1 MKIAMFTNNYKPY
14 VGGVPVSIEHLAQAL
29 RKIGHTVYIFAP
41 SYENEE
47 EEEFVIRYPSFP
59 VKIAGAPV
67 PNVLTSLFL
76 KKVTELGID
85 IIHVHHPAIVGNVAL
100 AIRKKTGIPVVFTYH
115 TRYEAYL
122 HYIKPLEKVE
132 EHTGV
137 LEKYLNYF
145 CNKCDLIVAPT
156 PGIASYLQQ
165 TNLDTPVGIMPTGI
179 PEENFHEEPF
189 RVEEI
194 RKKYAADTDYLFC
207 TVSRL
212 AEEKNLDFQL
222 EALVQLKELLGAQGK
237 RFRHLIIGE
246 GPKRKELAG
255 RICELG
261 LKENVILLGNVSNTE
276 IKNFQAASDLFL
288 FTSKSETQ
296 GIVLLEAMAVG
307 NPVIAVDASGVRDI
321 VKDGVNGYLTRED
334 AGEFAAQTAAVLSE
348 NAKYQKLCEGAGRMA
363 ESYREERVAKAAELY
378 YVSTR
383 ARTLQEVRKTSFFHR
398 YVVNS

>member
-1 MKIAMFTNNYKPY
+1 
-14 VGGVPVSIEHLAQAL
+14 
-29 RKIGHTVYIFAP
+29 
-41 SYENEE
+41 
-47 EEEFVIRYPSFP
+47 
-59 VKIAGAPV
+59 
-67 PNVLTSLFL
+67 
-76 KKVTELGID
+76 
-85 IIHVHHPAIVGNVAL
+85 
-100 AIRKKTGIPVVFTYH
+100 
-115 TRYEAYL
+115 
-122 HYIKPLEKVE
+122 
-132 EHTGV
+132 
-137 LEKYLNYF
+137 
-145 CNKCDLIVAPT
+145 
-156 PGIASYLQQ
+156 
-165 TNLDTPVGIMPTGI
+165 MPTGI

-222 EALVQLKELLGAQGK
+222 ETLVQLKELLGAQGK

-348 NAKYQKLCEGAGRMA
+348 NAKYQKLCEGAGRTA
-363 ESYREERVAKAAELY
+363 ESYREAHVAKTAELY

>member
-47 EEEFVIRYPSFP
+47 EEEFVVRYPSFP

-122 HYIKPLEKVE
+122 HYIKPLEKLE

-179 PEENFHEEPF
+179 PEENFHAEPS
-189 RVEEI
+189 RTEEI
-194 RKKYAADTDYLFC
+194 RKQYAKDADYLFC

-222 EALVQLKELLGAQGK
+222 EALLQLKELLGAQGK

-246 GPKRKELAG
+246 GPKHKELAG
-255 RICELG
+255 RISALG
-261 LKENVILLGNVSNTE
+261 LKENVIFLGNVPNTE

-348 NAKYQKLCEGAGRMA
+348 NAKYQKLCEGAGRTA
-363 ESYREERVAKAAELY
+363 ESYREERVAKTAELY

>member
-122 HYIKPLEKVE
+122 HYIKPLEKLE

-179 PEENFHEEPF
+179 PEENFHAEPS
-189 RVEEI
+189 RTEEI
-194 RKKYAADTDYLFC
+194 RKQYAKDADYLFC

-246 GPKRKELAG
+246 GPKHKELAG
-255 RICELG
+255 RISALG
-261 LKENVILLGNVSNTE
+261 LKENVILLGNVPNTE

-307 NPVIAVDASGVRDI
+307 NPVIAVDASGVLDI

-348 NAKYQKLCEGAGRMA
+348 RAKYQKLCEGARETA
-363 ESYREERVAKAAELY
+363 ESYREGSVAKTAELY

-383 ARTLQEVRKTSFFHR
+383 ARVLQEVRKTSFFHR